1 MENGEAGEIQ
11 HSKEVIEIT
20 PEMIEAGARELLL
33 YDDDSDRRE
42 TVRRILEAALQS
54 GSFHRR

>member
-1 MENGEAGEIQ
+1 VSEEIQ

-42 TVRRILEAALQS
+42 TVRRIL
-54 GSFHRR
+54 

>member
-1 MENGEAGEIQ
+1 MPEEIQ